1 VSHPILVRRRAEQQA
16 RIRCAADWARE
27 LAKRLDLVA
36 VVVFGSSAR
45 GDFNKWSDIDVLVL
59 AHGLPPDARARLAL
73 LTEAAPPGIQPV
85 GWMPDEFAD
94 RRRHNDPIAR
104 ECDTVGITV
113 LGALPNQVARL
124 TTQ

>member
-1 VSHPILVRRRAEQQA
+1 MSHPILVRRRAEQQT

-45 GDFNKWSDIDVLVL
+45 GDFNKWSDIDVLVI
-59 AHGLPPDARARLAL
+59 ARGLPPDARARLAV

-85 GWMPDEFAD
+85 GWMPDEFTD

-104 ECDTVGITV
+104 ECDAVGITV
-113 LGALPNQVARL
+113 LGALPPAAVFS
-124 TTQ
+124 

>member
-1 VSHPILVRRRAEQQA
+1 MSHPILVRRRAEQHA

-45 GDFNKWSDIDVLVL
+45 GDFNKWSDIDVLVI
-59 AHGLPPDARARLAL
+59 ARGLPPDARARLAL

-94 RRRHNDPIAR
+94 RRRHKDPIER
-104 ECDTVGITV
+104 ECDAVGITV
-113 LGALPNQVARL
+113 LGALPPPAVAS
-124 TTQ
+124 